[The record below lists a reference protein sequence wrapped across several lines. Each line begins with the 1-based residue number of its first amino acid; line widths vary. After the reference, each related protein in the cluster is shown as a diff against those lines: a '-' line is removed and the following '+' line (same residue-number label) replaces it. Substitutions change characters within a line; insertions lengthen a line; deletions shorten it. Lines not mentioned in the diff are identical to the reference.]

1 MNPAPYNT
9 ETPFTAADIERFNR
23 FTNFPKSQEKENI
36 RFAEETRQERAA
48 ALVILKRAGQDT
60 VPYGIE
66 RALEGVRKAR
76 YETFMTSVRSREIA
90 PPLVRRGACQL
101 PQACAP

>member
-60 VPYGIE
+60 VPDVG
-66 RALEGVRKAR
+66 L
-76 YETFMTSVRSREIA
+76 TSECNI
-90 PPLVRRGACQL
+90 
-101 PQACAP
+101 